1 MNIFWPYVRDEI
13 HHVYMKP
20 EEFEDY
26 CKKHKYK
33 YGLHAMI
40 YTSLTLPKRLE
51 LGDAIETNAYH
62 LFIYMLSRF
71 YFFDDGERDIIYYY
85 PNKQNN
91 YLVEKALSLLP
102 PRFKRETEK
111 REGFEYIEM
120 PGCLWYTYT
129 VGEPWMYSYVR
140 DLYKPI
146 WENVPQVKG
155 KYSYISR
162 NPREAKQRRLMNEA
176 ELFEPLKREGFSIY
190 TMEHMTFE
198 EQIRL
203 FRSSEIIT
211 GLHGA
216 GMTWLVFC
224 HPGTYFLELGI
235 VGGKEKH
242 REHYEDICLK
252 CDLPY
257 YRYTKTSLPDTNKYP
272 DAVDPDCV
280 VDVLAYMNSVRAI
293 KNLKESKPNVP

>member
-1 MNIFWPYVRDEI
+1 
-13 HHVYMKP
+13 
-20 EEFEDY
+20 
-26 CKKHKYK
+26 
-33 YGLHAMI
+33 
-40 YTSLTLPKRLE
+40 LPKRIE

-71 YFFDDGERDIIYYY
+71 YYFDDGLQDIVYYY
-85 PNKQNN
+85 PNKHNN
-91 YLVEKALSLLP
+91 YLVEQALSLLP
-102 PRFKRETEK
+102 KRFKREREK
-111 REGFEYIEM
+111 REGFEYVEM

-140 DLYKPI
+140 DLFKSI
-146 WENVPQVKG
+146 WERVPQVKG

-162 NPREAKQRRLMNEA
+162 NPREAKQRRLMNESA
-176 ELFEPLKREGFSIY
+176 LIDPLKRAGFSVY

-224 HPGTYFLELGI
+224 YPGTYFLEIGI

-242 REHYEDICLK
+242 REHYEDICVK

-257 YRYTKTSLPDTNKYP
+257 YRYTKTSLPDKALYP
-272 DAVDPDCV
+272 DSVDPDCV
-280 VDVLAYMNSVRAI
+280 VDVEGYMDSVNAI
-293 KNLKESKPNVP
+293 VKLKESKPNVL